1 MPTALLSDRVFGA
14 RYRRLLFAV
23 LILSGTASGLTR
35 QPLAQQSSNVLIRAA
50 RWLDP
55 VSGELRGPVVVHV
68 SDGKI
73 AGLVPATE
81 SGRPS
86 AAQVVDLGNAT
97 LLPGL
102 IDAHVHLEIG
112 GSPAENAKAILRA
125 GFTTV
130 VDLGATSDSVLRLR
144 DRISSGA
151 AEGPRVLAAGLWAG
165 TKGGVCEFGGIG
177 IAGGPDAFR
186 ARVRENIAAGADLIK
201 VCVSSWVAPAFTQ
214 PEVYEIDDA
223 SLAAVVDESRKLGRI
238 VVAHAISLG
247 GAKAAL
253 RAGVTGLAHAAYV
266 DAATAADMRARGMFL
281 VPTLASLV
289 GDAAGPAAQA
299 LRKSV
304 ATAYGA
310 GVPIVF
316 GTDGGVLP
324 HGQNAREFAAMVK
337 AGIPQ
342 IDAIRSATVNAA
354 RAFKL
359 DNGVGTIAPGSV
371 ADLIAVDGDPLGEI
385 ESLTRVVF
393 VMHSGQI
400 VRRPGK

>member
-1 MPTALLSDRVFGA
+1 M
-14 RYRRLLFAV
+14 
-23 LILSGTASGLTR
+23 
-35 QPLAQQSSNVLIRAA
+35 LIRAA
-50 RWLDP
+50 RWFDP
-55 VSGELRGPVVVHV
+55 ASGELRGPVIVHV
-68 SDGKI
+68 SGGKI

-81 SGRPS
+81 SGRAS

-130 VDLGATSDSVLRLR
+130 VDLGATTDSVLRLR

-151 AEGPRVLAAGLWAG
+151 AAGPRVLAAGLWVG

-201 VCVSSWVAPAFTQ
+201 VCISSWVAPAFTQ

-223 SLAAVVDESRKLGRI
+223 NLAAVVDESRKLGRI

-266 DAATAADMRARGMFL
+266 DPATAAEMRARGMFL

-289 GDAAGPAAQA
+289 GEAAGPAAQA

-304 ATAYGA
+304 ATAHGA
-310 GVPIVF
+310 GVLLVF

-337 AGIPQ
+337 AGIPP

-359 DNGVGTIAPGSV
+359 DNGAGTIAPGSV
-371 ADLIAVDGDPLGEI
+371 ADLIAVDGDPLSEI
-385 ESLTRVVF
+385 ESLTRVMF
-393 VMHSGQI
+393 VMHNGQI
-400 VRRPGK
+400 VRRPEK